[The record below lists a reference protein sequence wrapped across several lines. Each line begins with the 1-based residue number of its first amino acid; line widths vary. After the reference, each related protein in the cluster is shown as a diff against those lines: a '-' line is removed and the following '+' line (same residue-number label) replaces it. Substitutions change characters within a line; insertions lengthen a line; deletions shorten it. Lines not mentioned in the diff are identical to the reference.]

1 MMVLTINENSTI
13 ADMCASMS
21 SSACWLE
28 ANMQTVFAV
37 RNTTTVRA
45 TQRSMNSSRV
55 RGETRLA
62 HMVGFFEMEVI
73 PSGRVLASV
82 LPFVG
87 EAVECVA
94 SLNMIELKSVETR
107 FLIDKIFDRQDLMD
121 TPFSDGRGE
130 YQKGSGLS
138 NDMCSLCVVLCPR
151 SHAQPGIRYTFK
163 KRI

>member
-62 HMVGFFEMEVI
+62 HMVG
-73 PSGRVLASV
+73 
-82 LPFVG
+82 
-87 EAVECVA
+87 VA
-94 SLNMIELKSVETR
+94 SERIS
-107 FLIDKIFDRQDLMD
+107 
-121 TPFSDGRGE
+121 GE
-130 YQKGSGLS
+130 
-138 NDMCSLCVVLCPR
+138 R
-151 SHAQPGIRYTFK
+151 
-163 KRI
+163 